1 MTGML
6 NAAVGRSSLRFLAMG
21 SDPLLGFVLCVERN
35 AESCRKVSKEAVGI
49 QLR

>member
-21 SDPLLGFVLCVERN
+21 SDPLLGFVLV
-35 AESCRKVSKEAVGI
+35 CRTKRRELQRS
-49 QLR
+49 